1 MESLFAHHRPGQA
14 GCRLLAETLPTTSA
28 TIPASLRRGALPPL
42 AEISEPEVVRH
53 YTLLSQQNLA
63 VDTAFYPLGSC
74 TMKHNPRVNEWAAAL
89 PGFADLHPHCP
100 PPLAQGALR
109 LMVELERMLAEITG
123 MAACTLQPAAGA
135 HGEFTAMAIV
145 RAYFE
150 SRGEQR
156 TTVLVPDSAHGTN
169 PASARMA
176 GFQVEEI
183 PSTAGGTIDLAA
195 LAQRIGPDTAAM
207 MVTNPNTLGLFEG
220 EIDRV
225 AALLHDHGAL
235 LYMDG
240 ANLNAILGKVRPGEI
255 GFDLVHLNLHK
266 TFSTPHGG
274 GGPGSGPVAV
284 RAALAPFLPTPRPV
298 AGDDGV
304 IAWAQPPHS
313 IGRLLAAHGNFGVL
327 VRAYSYLRA
336 LGAAGLTRV
345 SEQAVLNANYLRV
358 QIGDVLPL
366 AYAAPFLHECVF
378 TAKELKRTTGCTALD
393 VAKGLIDQGI
403 HPPTIYFPLI
413 AKEALMVEPTE
424 TESRATLD
432 AAAAA
437 FRAVVRLAHDEPETL
452 HTAPHTTTLAH
463 LDDTLAAR
471 RPILVEPTATREPSP
486 ALSPPPR
493 SLPSAGG

>member
-1 MESLFAHHRPGQA
+1 METLFDRHRPGQA
-14 GCRLLAETLPTTSA
+14 GCRLLSEALPTTSDA
-28 TIPASLRRGALPPL
+28 LPAALRRETPPPL
-42 AEISEPEVVRH
+42 PEVSEPEVVRH
-53 YTLLSQQNLA
+53 YTRLSQQNLA

-89 PGFADLHPHCP
+89 PGLAELHPHCP

-109 LMVELERMLAEITG
+109 LMVSLERMLSEITG
-123 MAACTLQPAAGA
+123 MGACTLQPAAGA
-135 HGEFTAMAIV
+135 QGELTAMAIV

-150 SRGEQR
+150 ARGEKR

-183 PSTAGGTIDLAA
+183 PSTAKGTIDLAA
-195 LAQRIGPDTAAM
+195 LRDRIGPDTAAM

-225 AALLHDHGAL
+225 ADLLHEKGAL

-240 ANLNAILGKVRPGEI
+240 ANLNAILTKVRPGEI

-284 RAALAPFLPTPRPV
+284 RGDLAPFLPGPRPV
-298 AGDDGV
+298 SGDDGT
-304 IAWAQPPHS
+304 IEWENPPHS
-313 IGRLLAAHGNFGVL
+313 IGRLLASHGNFGVL
-327 VRAYSYLRA
+327 VRAYAYLRA
-336 LGAAGLTRV
+336 LGATGLVRV
-345 SEQAVLNANYLRV
+345 SEQAVLNANYLRH

-366 AYAAPFLHECVF
+366 AYDAPFLHECVL
-378 TAKELKRTTGCTALD
+378 TASDLKRETGCTALD
-393 VAKGLIDQGI
+393 VAKGLIDRGI

-424 TESRATLD
+424 TESRATLNE
-432 AAAAA
+432 AAAA
-437 FRAVVRLAHDEPETL
+437 FREVVRLAHEAPEAL
-452 HTAPHTTTLAH
+452 HAAPHTTPLAH
-463 LDDTLAAR
+463 LDETRAAR
-471 RPILVEPTATREPSP
+471 RPVLVEPLPGDEAAAGEGAATGSI
-486 ALSPPPR
+486 A
-493 SLPSAGG
+493 